1 MRWSFVG
8 EDREV
13 MKVNIRKISEDTG
26 FSMSTVSNA
35 LNRKKG
41 VNKETAQKILNAA
54 QKLGYRVEEGITK
67 IRFVIFRRNGLII
80 DESFFHPAVI
90 EGVEHQAKL
99 LGYEMI
105 FCYVDIHDSN
115 YQEQLADI
123 LTDMQSAIILLGTEM
138 LEEDYQ
144 FYVSAKNR
152 IILLDGRSDKY
163 RFNSVLINDTEAV
176 VEAMEYLVRKGH
188 VRIGYLQGEFRI
200 QAFRSREK
208 GYYQVMNQYGY
219 PVRPEYIAT
228 VGTKIETAYQ
238 KMKEYLGR
246 VKEVPTAF
254 FADNDMIAIGCMQAI
269 KECGYRIPEDI
280 SVIGF
285 DDVSY
290 GAVLD
295 PPLSTVHVYKQELG
309 ARAVRELLDEDS
321 RNGQAKIEIQVCAEF
336 VERGSVKEIKEGG
349 GI

>member
-1 MRWSFVG
+1 
-8 EDREV
+8 

-41 VNKETAQKILNAA
+41 VNKETAEKILKAA
-54 QKLGYRVEEGITK
+54 QKLGYRTEEEITK

-99 LGYEMI
+99 MGYEMV
-105 FCYVDIHDSN
+105 FSYVDISDPD

-123 LTDMQSAIILLGTEM
+123 LADMQSAVILLGTEM
-138 LEEDYQ
+138 LEEDYEP
-144 FYVSAKNR
+144 YANAKNR
-152 IILLDGRSDKY
+152 IVLLDGRSEEYAFD
-163 RFNSVLINDTEAV
+163 SVLINDTEAAAQAV
-176 VEAMEYLVRKGH
+176 EYLIQKGH
-188 VRIGYLQGEFRI
+188 TRIGYLCGESRI

-208 GYYQVMNQYGY
+208 GYYQVMNQHGY
-219 PVRPEYIAT
+219 PVLPEYIAT
-228 VGTKIETAYQ
+228 LGTRIETAYQ

-246 VKEVPTAF
+246 TKELPTAF
-254 FADNDMIAIGCMQAI
+254 FADNDVIAIGSMQAI
-269 KECGYRIPEDI
+269 KECGYQIPQDI

-285 DDVSY
+285 DDIAYGIVS
-290 GAVLD
+290 D

-309 ARAVRELLDEDS
+309 ARAVRELLSAEGKNS
-321 RNGQAKIEIQVCAEF
+321 EAKVKIQVCAEF
-336 VERGSVKEIKEGG
+336 VERGSVKEIKD
-349 GI
+349 